1 MTAVLLSCHAHPSPS
16 LKAWNRRPTRPPSS
30 PLAHPKPLLARP
42 FGVSGKA
49 GSENRLKNHSFPHSV
64 QRATPWNPPRQP
76 DCSRH
81 LYSHSSLCSSSLL
94 LGISLVV
101 DFFVVLQFFLRC
113 SILSFVALGT
123 TLLALTRFGFAA
135 DCPYDE
141 VHTAEPITVR
151 PTHSQHRSQITVR
164 PTHSQPL
171 VPFFQQHCPNFS
183 SSVPRTRAFLAF
195 EISSL
200 PSSVTVTTIRTV
212 PCCIDLLPPLRVVL
226 SIASSWDFFPLSHD
240 SFLLCSTLP
249 SCDYHLLPPLQVRL
263 FLSSLSLFLL
273 SLTACRT
280 FGSLHWCI
288 YTLVHTYLRLVL
300 PSLRPL
306 RGLCSSCSRPA
317 ISTLLIVL
325 RHLHSSH
332 RLKHLHSSRR
342 LETPP
347 HFSASITNLIVMII
361 SIFSDGVLCCCESLV
376 VSGTLCLLRFWL
388 HEPQWSSRSTA
399 HCLGSIAEYVYC
411 RLRRSHWL
419 SCTSPRSPALRR
431 LLVGE

>member
-1 MTAVLLSCHAHPSPS
+1 MPHHGTPLDSPIARAIFTA
-16 LKAWNRRPTRPPSS
+16 TRPSVPPPSF
-30 PLAHPKPLLARP
+30 L
-42 FGVSGKA
+42 
-49 GSENRLKNHSFPHSV
+49 GSV
-64 QRATPWNPPRQP
+64 
-76 DCSRH
+76 
-81 LYSHSSLCSSSLL
+81 SSL
-94 LGISLVV
+94 IS
-101 DFFVVLQFFLRC
+101 FVVQFFL
-113 SILSFVALGT
+113 SLFFDSFVVLGT

-317 ISTLLIVL
+317 INTLLIVL

>member
-1 MTAVLLSCHAHPSPS
+1 M
-16 LKAWNRRPTRPPSS
+16 
-30 PLAHPKPLLARP
+30 
-42 FGVSGKA
+42 
-49 GSENRLKNHSFPHSV
+49 
-64 QRATPWNPPRQP
+64 
-76 DCSRH
+76 
-81 LYSHSSLCSSSLL
+81 
-94 LGISLVV
+94 
-101 DFFVVLQFFLRC
+101 
-113 SILSFVALGT
+113 
-123 TLLALTRFGFAA
+123 
-135 DCPYDE
+135 
-141 VHTAEPITVR
+141 
-151 PTHSQHRSQITVR
+151 R

-171 VPFFQQHCPNFS
+171 VPFFQRCCPNFS
-183 SSVPRTRAFLAF
+183 SSVPRARAFLAF
-195 EISSL
+195 EVSSL
-200 PSSVTVTTIRTV
+200 PSSVTGTTIRAV
-212 PCCIDLLPPLRVVL
+212 PSCIDLLPPLGVVL
-226 SIASSWDFFPLSHD
+226 SYNSWDFFPLSHD

-263 FLSSLSLFLL
+263 FLTSLSLFLL

-317 ISTLLIVL
+317 INTLLIVL
-325 RHLHSSH
+325 RPLHSSH

-388 HEPQWSSRSTA
+388 HEQQWSSRSTA
-399 HCLGSIAEYVYC
+399 HWLGSIAESSSHPPISCIHMSIVVPEVRVGC
-411 RLRRSHWL
+411 RALRRE
-419 SCTSPRSPALRR
+419 SPALRR
-431 LLVGE
+431 FLVGELPGSQYPV